1 MDLDRSPE
9 QLIKAGLAALKQ
21 KDYGRAIAT
30 FQQLRQTEH
39 ISTSHRIK
47 AQMGL
52 IQTYEAQGNHGQAQI
67 LCKPLLESRSQA
79 IRQWAYDKLHQ
90 LASDTAHPS
99 AEQSVNN
106 AEIHQGSGFIPFS
119 ATSPTVDPAT
129 PTTIAPLTDDSF
141 PRNTAAAQTKSQEG
155 SEQFVTHSSP

>member
-39 ISTSHRIK
+39 ISTSYRIK

-67 LCKPLLESRSQA
+67 LCSPCWRVVV
-79 IRQWAYDKLHQ
+79 KLF
-90 LASDTAHPS
+90 
-99 AEQSVNN
+99 V
-106 AEIHQGSGFIPFS
+106 SGPTINY
-119 ATSPTVDPAT
+119 TS
-129 PTTIAPLTDDSF
+129 
-141 PRNTAAAQTKSQEG
+141 
-155 SEQFVTHSSP
+155 